1 MIKTSLD
8 HLPESKQRTLDEIRR
23 LILNEV
29 GGFTE
34 NDRHQF
40 IIWVVLFGSYAR
52 GTYVE
57 DPVNGYISD
66 FDILVAVNGRELAD
80 DTSLWYSIE
89 EKADRLTRTPLNLI
103 VHTHEE
109 VSQKLKE
116 GHYFFTDIRTEGIYL
131 YTSKPNKGL
140 PEPKHLTNAE
150 RWPIAQEHY
159 DQWFENADDFYEQS
173 HFALKRGKLKVAAFE
188 LHQATERFYAC
199 TLLVLSNYR
208 PKTHNIE
215 RLRNMAIQH
224 TKPDDHLLEIFAGK
238 DRFQRRSFQ
247 RLKRAYID
255 ARYSE
260 HYKVTQEEIE
270 WLAGEVERLKIATGN
285 LCENHINSLKQPQQ
299 VG

>member
-8 HLPESKQRTLDEIRR
+8 HLPEGKQRTIDEIRR

-29 GGFTE
+29 EAYTE
-34 NDRHQF
+34 HKSRHHS
-40 IIWVVLFGSYAR
+40 IVWLVLFGSYAR

-80 DTSLWYSIE
+80 DTRLWYGIE
-89 EKADRLTRTPLNLI
+89 EKADQLTRTPLNLI

-109 VSQKLKE
+109 VAQKLTE
-116 GHYFFTDIRTEGIYL
+116 GHYFFTDIRNEGIYL
-131 YTSKPNKGL
+131 YSSQPNKGL
-140 PEPKHLTNAE
+140 PESKHLSDAE
-150 RWPIAQEHY
+150 KLLIAQQHF
-159 DQWFENADDFYEQS
+159 DQWFKAADDFLDTYQYDFS
-173 HFALKRGKLKVAAFE
+173 KGKTKQAAFL
-188 LHQATERFYAC
+188 LHQSVERFYGC
-199 TLLVLSNYR
+199 LLLVLSNYR

-224 TKPDDHLLEIFAGK
+224 TNPDSPLATIFAGE

-260 HYKVTQEEIE
+260 HYDITKEELE
-270 WLAGEVERLKIATGN
+270 WLAEQTEQLKNAVSDTCKNYIDH
-285 LCENHINSLKQPQQ
+285 LLR
-299 VG
+299 